1 MSHPTMR
8 ETGGARSLQDAVS
21 DQLLSERI
29 LVLGSAVDDDVANQL
44 CARMLLLAADDPHRD
59 VHLYVNS
66 PGGSVDAG
74 LAVYDTMR
82 FIGCDV
88 ATYAF
93 GMAAS
98 MGQFLLTAGTPGK
111 RHALPHTRILVHQPS
126 AGVGGTQSDI
136 AIQADVLR
144 RLKRQVNELQALHSG
159 HTDDPID
166 EGHNVYHGA
175 VYNGIAA
182 LSNPAG
188 GIASTSYPW
197 LGDEQNFIAVQD
209 GAGLPPGQ
217 TLPAVGDTTVPLRD
231 RLPGSGFATVAV

>member
-29 LVLGSAVDDDVANQL
+29 LVLGRAVDDDVANQL

-74 LAVYDTMR
+74 LAVHDTMR

-144 RLKRQVNELQALHSG
+144 RLKRQVNELQALHTGQDVERIERDSDRDRWFTPEEARAYG
-159 HTDDPID
+159 LVDH
-166 EGHNVYHGA
+166 VVSSA
-175 VYNGIAA
+175 AA
-182 LSNPAG
+182 LPA
-188 GIASTSYPW
+188 ART
-197 LGDEQNFIAVQD
+197 
-209 GAGLPPGQ
+209 
-217 TLPAVGDTTVPLRD
+217 
-231 RLPGSGFATVAV
+231 

>member
-8 ETGGARSLQDAVS
+8 EASGARSLQDAVS

-144 RLKRQVNELQALHSG
+144 RLKRQVNELQALHTGQDVERIERDSDRDRWFTPEEARAYG
-159 HTDDPID
+159 LVDH
-166 EGHNVYHGA
+166 VVSSA
-175 VYNGIAA
+175 AA
-182 LSNPAG
+182 LPA
-188 GIASTSYPW
+188 AR
-197 LGDEQNFIAVQD
+197 A
-209 GAGLPPGQ
+209 
-217 TLPAVGDTTVPLRD
+217 
-231 RLPGSGFATVAV
+231 